1 METVDSGSAGGWGWG
16 GTGFPGVAGPE
27 VLGPVLVRAEETQAG
42 TQHGMHFAV
51 PICTEQKEVG
61 HAVSSLS
68 ECTHHFSFPFT
79 PAHRYP
85 EK

>member
-1 METVDSGSAGGWGWG
+1 MWGGG
-16 GTGFPGVAGPE
+16 GTGFPGVTGPE

-51 PICTEQKEVG
+51 PIRTEQKEVG
-61 HAVSSLS
+61 HAVSPLS